1 MSFVDAGAAVR
12 WKRFG
17 SNEKSRT
24 FALPFEKRRAV
35 SSSKDC
41 RIGSIRSVSR
51 KKSKIFPETLAGL
64 KKMRTFAAPFEK
76 RVLERG
82 KWKVHWKDWLL
93 YKKQVPRKN
102 TIYREALIPYGI
114 ISVRTDWKHKH
125 LYNEEFDPGSGWTL
139 AAGLTHASRGAAWR
153 LAITFDGDR
162 RKGA

>member
-1 MSFVDAGAAVR
+1 MSYGFSGIVFCLQKGFGGMR
-12 WKRFG
+12 RFG

-24 FALPFEKRRAV
+24 FALPFEKRRAE

-82 KWKVHWKDWLL
+82 FGKFIEKTDYCTRSK
-93 YKKQVPRKN
+93 
-102 TIYREALIPYGI
+102 YREKIQFI
-114 ISVRTDWKHKH
+114 EKR
-125 LYNEEFDPGSGWTL
+125 
-139 AAGLTHASRGAAWR
+139 
-153 LAITFDGDR
+153 
-162 RKGA
+162 